1 MSQDELLIKAGRVI
15 TMVDGQPDEIAA
27 SIHVRDGRIAA
38 ILGADADVPG
48 ARVIDASGKIVMP
61 GFVDTH
67 RHVWQT
73 QLRTVA
79 ADWTLY
85 DYLVNMRSVYS
96 GFYEAEDAYLGNDMG
111 ALEAVNAGI
120 TTVVDHCHLINS
132 PDHTDRLIDGL
143 EDSGIRAI
151 FCHGMFINPK
161 FNPFSMEQEP
171 GWRYD
176 DIARIRRERIKEDV
190 GRIMLGVNP
199 QEPESGPPQRLHDEV
214 RRFRDLG
221 VKAISMHV
229 AMGCYDGQNRVV
241 QHLAD
246 AGLLGPDMIFV
257 HGAALTD
264 DEIEAIRAAGSGIS
278 STPETELQM
287 GMGYPIA
294 LSGRDTGT
302 RVSLGIDIVSNYPGD
317 MFGQMRIAM
326 QAARAQDNEVLAA
339 RHQAPRQLRVK
350 ARDALRLGTLG
361 GAEALHMED
370 RIGTIEVGKAA
381 DIIVIGT
388 ESLAMTPAH
397 DAIGAAV
404 LGAAASDVDTVI
416 IDGVVRKENGV
427 LVGVDLPAMRA
438 RLLASAQRIHGSA
451 TYVPRDEIHA
461 LWGSIFPHLAD

>member
-1 MSQDELLIKAGRVI
+1 MSQENLLIQGGRVI
-15 TMVDGQPDEIAA
+15 TMVDGQPDETAA
-27 SIHVRDGRIAA
+27 SVHVKDGRIAA
-38 ILGADADVPG
+38 ILGPDAVVED
-48 ARVIDASGKIVMP
+48 ARVIDASNKIVMP

-96 GFYEAEDAYLGNDMG
+96 GFYEAEDAYLGNYLG

-120 TTVVDHCHLINS
+120 TTLVDHCHLINS
-132 PDHTDRLIDGL
+132 PEHTDRLIDGL

-151 FCHGMFINPK
+151 FCHGMFVNPK
-161 FNPFSMEQEP
+161 FNPFSMEDEP

-176 DIARIRRERIKEDV
+176 DIVRIRRERIKDDA
-190 GRIMLGVNP
+190 GLITLGVNP
-199 QEPESGPPQRLHDEV
+199 QEPESGPAQRLHEEV
-214 RRFRDLG
+214 RRFRELG
-221 VKAISMHV
+221 VKTISMHV

-264 DEIEAIRAAGSGIS
+264 SEIDAIRAAGAGIS

-287 GMGYPIA
+287 GMGYPLS
-294 LSGRDTGT
+294 LSGRDVGT
-302 RVSLGIDIVSNYPGD
+302 RISLGIDIVSNYPGD
-317 MFGQMRIAM
+317 MFSQMRIAM
-326 QAARAQDNEVLAA
+326 QAARARDNEALAA
-339 RHQAPRQLRVK
+339 QHRAPRRLRVR

-361 GAEALHMED
+361 GAEALHIED

-381 DIIVIGT
+381 DIIVIDT
-388 ESLAMTPAH
+388 SSLAMTPAH
-397 DAIGAAV
+397 DAIAAVV
-404 LGAAASDVDTVI
+404 LGAGASDVETVI
-416 IDGVVRKENGV
+416 VDGVVRKEGGE
-427 LVGVDLPAMRA
+427 LIGVDIAAMRA
-438 RLLASAQRIHGSA
+438 RLAESAKRIHTSA
-451 TYVPRDEIHA
+451 TYVPRDGIHA
-461 LWGSIFPHLAD
+461 LWGSIFPHLAE

>member
-38 ILGADADVPG
+38 ILGADADVPS

-79 ADWTLY
+79 VDWTLY

-96 GFYEAEDAYLGNDMG
+96 GFYEAEDAYLGNYMG
-111 ALEAVNAGI
+111 ALE
-120 TTVVDHCHLINS
+120 VVDHCHLINS

-176 DIARIRRERIKEDV
+176 DITRIRRERIKDDV

-404 LGAAASDVDTVI
+404 LGATASDVDTVI